1 LPLEITTFEGNLQ
14 QIKEFIY
21 HKAVH
26 EKHKG
31 EKVDF
36 KSEEAIEK
44 NEMLCN

>member
-26 EKHKG
+26 EKHQKG
-31 EKVDF
+31 KKWILKV
-36 KSEEAIEK
+36 KK
-44 NEMLCN
+44 R